1 MERTSL
7 PPDVENYIISSHELK
22 DLERGESLPLFFNSS
37 IFFLSLAGSLLGS
50 VLVPISEKGFLN
62 STTASIVLFVVASI
76 LFLCGVILL
85 CIWIHRNKNIT
96 KVVQEI
102 KNRMQKNTASI
113 SPIQTNNLGNTQEN

>member
-1 MERTSL
+1 MERTSR

-22 DLERGESLPLFFNSS
+22 DLERGAPLPLFFNSS

-50 VLVPISEKGFLN
+50 VLVPISEKGFAN
-62 STTASIVLFVVASI
+62 STTASIALFVIACI

-85 CIWIHRNKNIT
+85 CIWINRNKNIT

-102 KNRMQKNTASI
+102 KNRMENNQVSTLVGNIGNAEEQK
-113 SPIQTNNLGNTQEN
+113 